1 MKIADHV
8 KSCFDDAGQGKLDA
22 ALLHACIAIDAT
34 SKLLYPTE
42 RKVGRRYTQCIR
54 DYYWLVE
61 PMLGAGIN
69 LEQTVFANIKLP
81 KTQAPDFA
89 DVIYDV
95 FRCGHVHGDE
105 VPDNYAVVPTTG
117 NWHSRW
123 IVGRNTLRFPDRI
136 VWALLSI
143 SIFSRVNERQKLQ
156 RFGPYILTLG
166 DTEFPVEE
174 WWGQEDRVR
183 PIANQH
189 NQVRVTLEALERVWD
204 APDTGEVGHLSI
216 VQPNVPDHLKHPL
229 K

>member
-8 KSCFDDAGQGKLDA
+8 KSCFDDAVQGKLDA

-42 RKVGRRYTQCIR
+42 RKVGQRYTRCIR

-95 FRCGHVHGDE
+95 FRCGRVHGDE
-105 VPDNYAVVPTTG
+105 VPDNFAVVRTTG
-117 NWHSRW
+117 NWQSQW
-123 IVGRNTLRFPDRI
+123 IGGRNTLRFPDRI

-143 SIFSRVNERQKLQ
+143 AIFARGN
-156 RFGPYILTLG
+156 
-166 DTEFPVEE
+166 D
-174 WWGQEDRVR
+174 
-183 PIANQH
+183 
-189 NQVRVTLEALERVWD
+189 
-204 APDTGEVGHLSI
+204 
-216 VQPNVPDHLKHPL
+216 
-229 K
+229 